1 LQLKNVS
8 VMVLISHE
16 MISGNVYPFVVALIN
31 DNWKFGLCIEIK
43 GTDYKDMQDLVV

>member
-1 LQLKNVS
+1 
-8 VMVLISHE
+8 MVLISHE